1 MEKYHQFKAL
11 ISSLDKDAV
20 KFFQKGNASAGTRL
34 RKGLQKVKVLA
45 HGLRKEVSDI
55 KLNH

>member
-1 MEKYHQFKAL
+1 MEKYNQFKAL

-34 RKGLQKVKVLA
+34 RKGLQKVKLLA
-45 HGLRKEVSDI
+45 HGLRKDISAI
-55 KLNH
+55 KLNY